1 MILVLGRRKEG
12 SFQLN
17 RELQDSLGY
26 KRSCLK
32 KKKKQKKRKENE
44 RRKRGKEKPKETKK
58 EKRNRREST
67 KAEPAAT
74 TACEH

>member
-44 RRKRGKEKPKETKK
+44 RRKRGKDL
-58 EKRNRREST
+58 
-67 KAEPAAT
+67 
-74 TACEH
+74 